1 MCCKDSAFRPK
12 KLNLCTIKSP
22 SALIVENLLHYV
34 WLHKLFPA
42 APLRTTDGRAVEVLD
57 PGLHNLDA
65 GPDFFNAKVK
75 IDGTEWVGNVELHV
89 RAADWRRHGH
99 EADRAY
105 ANVILHV
112 VEHDDAPAYD
122 CTGRRL
128 PCLVLPVPEALRRN
142 YARLLAE
149 EAYPPCYRIVPAL
162 PRLTVHGFLSAL
174 TAERLQ
180 AKAQR
185 IDALA
190 RRFGG
195 DWEQACFVT
204 LARNFGFGTN
214 GEAFEQWALRV
225 PLMVAGKHRDNPLQ
239 IEALFFGQAGLLASE
254 CVPPACR
261 AESERDGHRARLEQ
275 EYRFLAHKFSLTPI
289 DPVLW
294 KFGRLRPQNF
304 PHIRLAQLAALY
316 LSGRGSLSQIV
327 EPVSADALRH
337 RLATDALPYWQ
348 SHYVFGSPSPC
359 RAKALGSA
367 SLNLLLVNTVA
378 PMLFAYGRHRCD
390 ERLQSRALSLLEELP
405 AEDNRI
411 VRSWAAAGLTAAHA
425 ADSQALIELRRNY
438 CDRKDCLRCRF
449 GYAYLSSKHT
459 L

>member
-1 MCCKDSAFRPK
+1 M
-12 KLNLCTIKSP
+12 
-22 SALIVENLLHYV
+22 HYV

-42 APLRTTDGRAVEVLD
+42 APLRTTDGRPVEVLD

-75 IDGTEWVGNVELHV
+75 IGGTEWVGNVEIHD

-105 ANVILHV
+105 GNVILHV
-112 VEHDDAPAYD
+112 VGRDDGPAVD
-122 CTGRRL
+122 CNGRRL

-142 YARLLAE
+142 YAQLLAE
-149 EAYPPCYRIVPAL
+149 EAYPPCYRIVPEL
-162 PRLTVHGFLSAL
+162 PRLTVHGFLTAL
-174 TAERLQ
+174 ATERLEAKARRIDELAER
-180 AKAQR
+180 
-185 IDALA
+185 
-190 RRFGG
+190 FSG

-225 PLMVAGKHRDNPLQ
+225 PLLVAGKHRDNALQ
-239 IEALFFGQAGLLASE
+239 IEALFFGQAGLLAPDT
-254 CVPPACR
+254 VPPACR
-261 AESERDGHRARLEQ
+261 AEAERDGRRALLER
-275 EYRFLAHKFSLTPI
+275 EYRFLAHKFSLEPI

-294 KFGRLRPQNF
+294 KFARLRPQNF
-304 PHIRLAQLAALY
+304 PHIRLSQLAALY
-316 LSGRGSLSQIV
+316 LSGRGSLSQLL
-327 EPVSADALRH
+327 EPVGADELRR
-337 RLATDALPYWQ
+337 RLATEALPYWR
-348 SHYVFGSPSPC
+348 SHYAFGSPAPP
-359 RAKALGSA
+359 RAKALGTA

-378 PMLFAYGRHRCD
+378 PMLFAYGRHRCN
-390 ERLQSRALSLLEELP
+390 ERLCARALSLLEELP
-405 AEDNRI
+405 AENNRI

-449 GYAYLSSKHT
+449 GYAYLSSRRT